1 MTAQSALHKSRR
13 EKQYF
18 HLRCK
23 QSPGRRQGRLIKLQ
37 SRPMGGCNYYIQ
49 AKDES
54 LIKIKNSLN
63 SNIYNISCSNNL
75 VILSKGSCL
84 YAEQNSNF
92 TDNFLDFP
100 YDLSNV
106 LFICSANSLDTITP
120 PLLDRMDLISL
131 SSYTTEEK

>member
-1 MTAQSALHKSRR
+1 LLDEIDKLGNSQLHGDPQS
-13 EKQYF
+13 
-18 HLRCK
+18 
-23 QSPGRRQGRLIKLQ
+23 
-37 SRPMGGCNYYIQ
+37 
-49 AKDES
+49 
-54 LIKIKNSLN
+54 
-63 SNIYNISCSNNL
+63 NL
-75 VILSKGSCL
+75 LEILDP
-84 YAEQNSNF
+84 EQNSNF